1 MRTVKQETDRQKKMN
16 NAGAGNDRNRSGSA
30 SRAQNATSTSTAMWT
45 TEQIESHLRSAVNGL
60 TPDIFDRLDLSVP
73 QDPVPRV
80 ITPIVPMNAR
90 DAEDSFESGAGR
102 TGRAGSA
109 EWSSEKTAGKA
120 HGNGKVLRFERYLR
134 RSVATVATFLLL
146 ITAGGGVWQYHAR
159 NLRVDSIIGIDVNP
173 SVELSINQR
182 SQILSAEALN
192 EDAKEILSDMDLKGV
207 DLNVAVNAVIGSMV
221 THGYLDDT
229 ENAILVTVNNDSMS
243 KASKL
248 RSSVVGDIETTLK
261 EHQVQAVVYDQQATP
276 EDDEVSELAKEYGIS
291 YGKAY
296 FLKELIAQNK
306 NLSMEDMERFSTMT
320 MEEIAEQINQESL
333 ALGEKAEQAQE
344 TDRTATAPTEETTGD
359 VASTEESTEESSSEE
374 EESRTAE
381 AEPTQ
386 ASQPVSV
393 ATSSTETTAE
403 SEDEENEEIVDD
415 GVEIDYAE
423 WEDDQI
429 FVYFATF
436 VKWKNPTVLIRD
448 EDGNHYPAYVDDTS
462 KDECVISAEGLE
474 GGKTYTFVLGGLTP
488 REGKH
493 ATTVTGTF
501 EKPEIADDAM
511 DDPDEDD
518 LDDDEETNASSKSD
532 KESETSQ
539 SEQSKGGEMSSSKN
553 SDSEDRDGEDSNS
566 KESKRAKESEG
577 SDVSAKEETNQKS
590 K

>member
-16 NAGAGNDRNRSGSA
+16 NAGAGSDRNRSGSA

-45 TEQIESHLRSAVNGL
+45 TGQIESHLRSAVNGL

>member
-1 MRTVKQETDRQKKMN
+1 MKQETDRQKKMN
-16 NAGAGNDRNRSGSA
+16 NAGAGSDRNRSGSA

-436 VKWKNPTVLIRD
+436 VKWKNPTVLICD

>member
-16 NAGAGNDRNRSGSA
+16 NAGAGSDRNRSGSA

-436 VKWKNPTVLIRD
+436 VKWKNPTVLICD

>member
-1 MRTVKQETDRQKKMN
+1 MKQETDRQKKMN

-45 TEQIESHLRSAVNGL
+45 TGQIESHLRSAVNGL

>member
-45 TEQIESHLRSAVNGL
+45 TGQIESHLRSAVNGL

-296 FLKELIAQNK
+296 FLKELITQNK

-577 SDVSAKEETNQKS
+577 SDVSVKEETNQKS

>member
-1 MRTVKQETDRQKKMN
+1 MKQETDRQKKMN
-16 NAGAGNDRNRSGSA
+16 NAGAGSDRNRSGSA
-30 SRAQNATSTSTAMWT
+30 SRVQNATSTSTAMWT
-45 TEQIESHLRSAVNGL
+45 TGQIESHLRSAVNGL

-80 ITPIVPMNAR
+80 ITPIVPMDSMNSINS
-90 DAEDSFESGAGR
+90 EGSFELGAER

-182 SQILSAEALN
+182 SQILSTEALN

-276 EDDEVSELAKEYGIS
+276 EDDEVSELANEYGIS

-344 TDRTATAPTEETTGD
+344 TDRTVTAPTEETTGD

-403 SEDEENEEIVDD
+403 SEDEENEEIIDD

-474 GGKTYTFVLGGLTP
+474 GGKKYTFVLGGLTP

-511 DDPDEDD
+511 DDPDKDD
-518 LDDDEETNASSKSD
+518 LDDDVETNASSESD

-539 SEQSKGGEMSSSKN
+539 SEQSKGGGMSSSKN

-566 KESKRAKESEG
+566 KESKRAKESDG

>member
-1 MRTVKQETDRQKKMN
+1 MKQETDRQKKMN
-16 NAGAGNDRNRSGSA
+16 NAGAGSDRNRSGSA

-45 TEQIESHLRSAVNGL
+45 TGQIESHLRSAVNGL

-146 ITAGGGVWQYHAR
+146 ITAGGGAWQYHAR

-261 EHQVQAVVYDQQATP
+261 AHQVQAVVYDQQATP
-276 EDDEVSELAKEYGIS
+276 EDDEVSEIAKEYGIS

-344 TDRTATAPTEETTGD
+344 TDRTATAPTEETTED

-381 AEPTQ
+381 TEPTQ

-403 SEDEENEEIVDD
+403 SEDDENEEIVDD

-429 FVYFATF
+429 FVYFVTF

-501 EKPEIADDAM
+501 EKPEIADDAT

-518 LDDDEETNASSKSD
+518 LDDDVETNASSESD
-532 KESETSQ
+532 KEPETSQ

-553 SDSEDRDGEDSNS
+553 SDSEDRAGEDSNS
-566 KESKRAKESEG
+566 KESKRAKKSDG

>member
-1 MRTVKQETDRQKKMN
+1 MKQETDRQKKMN
-16 NAGAGNDRNRSGSA
+16 NAGAGSDRNRSGSA

-45 TEQIESHLRSAVNGL
+45 TGQIESHLRSAVNGL

>member
-1 MRTVKQETDRQKKMN
+1 MKQEADRQKKTN
-16 NAGAGNDRNRSGSA
+16 NAGASSDRNRSGSA
-30 SRAQNATSTSTAMWT
+30 SRAQNATSTGTATWT
-45 TEQIESHLRSAVNGL
+45 TGQIESHLRSAVNGL

-80 ITPIVPMNAR
+80 ITPIVPMDSRN
-90 DAEDSFESGAGR
+90 AEDSFESGAGR
-102 TGRAGSA
+102 TGRSGSA

-120 HGNGKVLRFERYLR
+120 HGNGKVLRLERYLR

-146 ITAGGGVWQYHAR
+146 ITAGGGAWQYHAR

-173 SVELSINQR
+173 SVELSINQKSR
-182 SQILSAEALN
+182 ILSAEALN

-344 TDRTATAPTEETTGD
+344 TDSAQTATAPTEETTAEI
-359 VASTEESTEESSSEE
+359 ASTEESTEESSSEE

-386 ASQPVSV
+386 ASQSVSV
-393 ATSSTETTAE
+393 ATSSTETTAV
-403 SEDEENEEIVDD
+403 SADDEDEEIIDD

-462 KDECVISAEGLE
+462 KDECVISVEGLE

-518 LDDDEETNASSKSD
+518 LDDDEEEKDSSSESD
-532 KESETSQ
+532 KESKTSQ
-539 SEQSKGGEMSSSKN
+539 SEQSKGDGTSSSKN
-553 SDSEDRDGEDSNS
+553 SDSEDRDGEGSNS
-566 KESKRAKESEG
+566 KESKSVKESDDY
-577 SDVSAKEETNQKS
+577 DVSAKEETNQKS

>member
-1 MRTVKQETDRQKKMN
+1 
-16 NAGAGNDRNRSGSA
+16 
-30 SRAQNATSTSTAMWT
+30 
-45 TEQIESHLRSAVNGL
+45 
-60 TPDIFDRLDLSVP
+60 
-73 QDPVPRV
+73 
-80 ITPIVPMNAR
+80 
-90 DAEDSFESGAGR
+90 
-102 TGRAGSA
+102 
-109 EWSSEKTAGKA
+109 
-120 HGNGKVLRFERYLR
+120 
-134 RSVATVATFLLL
+134 
-146 ITAGGGVWQYHAR
+146 
-159 NLRVDSIIGIDVNP
+159 
-173 SVELSINQR
+173 
-182 SQILSAEALN
+182 
-192 EDAKEILSDMDLKGV
+192 
-207 DLNVAVNAVIGSMV
+207 
-221 THGYLDDT
+221 
-229 ENAILVTVNNDSMS
+229 
-243 KASKL
+243 
-248 RSSVVGDIETTLK
+248 
-261 EHQVQAVVYDQQATP
+261 
-276 EDDEVSELAKEYGIS
+276 
-291 YGKAY
+291 
-296 FLKELIAQNK
+296 
-306 NLSMEDMERFSTMT
+306 MT

-403 SEDEENEEIVDD
+403 SENEENEEIIDD

-511 DDPDEDD
+511 DDPDKDD
-518 LDDDEETNASSKSD
+518 LDDDVETNASSESD

-539 SEQSKGGEMSSSKN
+539 SEQSKGGGMSSSKN

-566 KESKRAKESEG
+566 KESKRAKESDG

>member
-1 MRTVKQETDRQKKMN
+1 MKQETDRQKKMN
-16 NAGAGNDRNRSGSA
+16 NAGAGSDRNRSGSA
-30 SRAQNATSTSTAMWT
+30 SRAQSATSTSTAMWT
-45 TEQIESHLRSAVNGL
+45 TGQIESHLRSAVNGL

-134 RSVATVATFLLL
+134 WSVATVATFLLL

>member
-30 SRAQNATSTSTAMWT
+30 SRAQSATSTSTAMWT
-45 TEQIESHLRSAVNGL
+45 TGQIESHLRSAVNGL

>member
-45 TEQIESHLRSAVNGL
+45 TGQIESHLRSAVNGL

>member
-1 MRTVKQETDRQKKMN
+1 MKQETDRQKKMN

-30 SRAQNATSTSTAMWT
+30 SRAQSATSTSTAMWT
-45 TEQIESHLRSAVNGL
+45 TGQIESHLRSAVNGL

>member
-1 MRTVKQETDRQKKMN
+1 MKQETDRQKKMN
-16 NAGAGNDRNRSGSA
+16 NAGAGSDRNRSGSA

>member
-1 MRTVKQETDRQKKMN
+1 MKQETDRQKKMN
-16 NAGAGNDRNRSGSA
+16 NAGAGSDRNRSGSA
-30 SRAQNATSTSTAMWT
+30 SRAQSATSTSTAMWT
-45 TEQIESHLRSAVNGL
+45 TGQIESHLRSAVNGL

-80 ITPIVPMNAR
+80 ITPIVPMDSMNSMNS
-90 DAEDSFESGAGR
+90 EGSFELGAER

-359 VASTEESTEESSSEE
+359 VASTKESTEESGSEE

>member
-1 MRTVKQETDRQKKMN
+1 MKQETDRQKKMN

-45 TEQIESHLRSAVNGL
+45 TGQIESHLRSAVNGL

-577 SDVSAKEETNQKS
+577 SDVSVKEETNQKS

>member
-1 MRTVKQETDRQKKMN
+1 MKQETDRQKKMN
-16 NAGAGNDRNRSGSA
+16 NAGAGSDRNRSGSA

-45 TEQIESHLRSAVNGL
+45 TGQIESHLRSAVNGL

-146 ITAGGGVWQYHAR
+146 ITAGGGAWQYHAR

-276 EDDEVSELAKEYGIS
+276 EDDEVSEFAKEYGIS

-344 TDRTATAPTEETTGD
+344 TDRTATAPTEETTED

-381 AEPTQ
+381 TEPTQ

-518 LDDDEETNASSKSD
+518 LDDDVETNASSESD

-553 SDSEDRDGEDSNS
+553 SDSEDRSGEDSNS
-566 KESKRAKESEG
+566 KESKRAKESDG